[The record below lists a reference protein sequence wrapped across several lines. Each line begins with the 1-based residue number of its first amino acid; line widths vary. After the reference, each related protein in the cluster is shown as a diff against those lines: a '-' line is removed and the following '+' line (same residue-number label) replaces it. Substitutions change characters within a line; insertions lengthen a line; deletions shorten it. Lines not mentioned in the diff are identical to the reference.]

1 MIRATFA
8 GFGTALSAL
17 QANQKRL
24 DITGQNLS
32 NMNTVGYTRQQLE
45 TSSLNYTGAISH
57 YMNGSEVSV
66 GFGVSIDRVS
76 QIRDPYLDAQ
86 YRLQMTKSSYSS
98 SMQESLDSLANIL
111 DESNISGIRQAFD
124 NIQSTLTNMQDTPN
138 ANDLI
143 YESELRSRMQALTN
157 LLNSASQHITDSE
170 KAEYDKLNGEGTSEQ
185 GAVQKVNDILRQ
197 LGDLNVQ
204 IKKNQVLGQPSLEL
218 MDERNVLLDELSSY
232 VPIEVTYF
240 KDEKHSGTY
249 EYTYADGTK
258 EIRDRMYDYDKNGNI
273 IGKRNWPDDMR
284 VELLYTDTKGNP
296 QRLTLVNGSNLG
308 ADGQQKNYGELTAVN
323 ADRSDPTALGIQF
336 SAAPSTAAA
345 GAAAG
350 TTTASASGSQ
360 FESGSIQS
368 GLDMLGK
375 AGTGNPIPNTNTLD
389 DVRGYE
395 YYRGKLDNLAKS
407 FATVMNK
414 LNNQYKD
421 ADGNT
426 SGDLFAAKDG
436 AADITAGNIGIST
449 GWIDGTVH
457 VSTNGRPTGGSPT
470 DTILNMLNA
479 MTKPYGSAEDIDGDG
494 VIDDVNLEDKSFA
507 DYMNNVSTIL
517 ANDSSSNQVALKT
530 NVTVLN
536 GVQDSRDSV
545 SGVSMDEE
553 ATNMMTYVSA
563 YNAASRLMTAMDEVL
578 NTLINSTG
586 LVGR

>member
-66 GFGVSIDRVS
+66 GFGTSIDRVS

-170 KAEYDKLNGEGTSEQ
+170 KAEYDKLNGDGTSEQ

-249 EYTYADGTK
+249 EYTYANGTK

-308 ADGQQKNYGELTAVN
+308 ADGQQKNYGKLTAVN

-336 SAAPSTAAA
+336 SAAPSTAKA
-345 GAAAG
+345 GAAAA

-375 AGTGNPIPNTNTLD
+375 AGTGNLVPNTNTLD

-426 SGDLFAAKDG
+426 AGNLFAAKDG
-436 AADITAGNIGIST
+436 ATDITAGNIGIST

-494 VIDDVNLEDKSFA
+494 VIDDVNLENKSFA